1 MILDISSQSALKN
14 YLEQKLKQTLGAKLS
29 ASELDLC
36 LQTIQIIEPKPGK
49 PCWQSSKSNPGIYIA
64 LEGKARILD
73 RHNDFLASLEAESS
87 FGELSLF
94 PQESFLDYTVRASF
108 NLKLIYLPGELL
120 QRLIAQNPAIGDQL
134 HRRALQLDLLLLCR
148 QTSPFKNVAASK
160 LNKIISLLQPHDLSP
175 GKLNDPQ
182 ISKGALWL
190 IRKGKLTNFSTRL
203 QAGSLYCPHPTNNQE
218 SWQVEQPTELYSLSQ
233 ENAQL
238 AQLYIPQ
245 LAEIITSE
253 PKEKIG
259 SALVPTISTKPILG
273 EAQGVES
280 STNNRASKI
289 AAKKQAN
296 RKQLAYFPKPTQRV
310 GHLWQRLTRRYP
322 FYAQQSSS
330 DCGAACLVMVGR
342 YWGKQFSLNRLR
354 ELARVNR
361 SGSLLKGLVNAAETL
376 GFVTRPVKASLDQ
389 LGKQKLPAIVHWE
402 GNHYIVVYEIKRDHI
417 VVGDPALG
425 QRTLNPRE
433 FKASWTGYT
442 LLLEP
447 TVLLNEAQEATTPFW
462 QFWELVRPHKVVLSE
477 IFIASL
483 LIQLFALVTPLLT
496 QLLLDRVIVQ
506 RSSLSLMAVGAGLLI
521 FGLFRV
527 IMTGLRQYLLDHTAQ
542 RVDLALIVGFIR
554 HTFRLPLG
562 FFESRYVGDIIA
574 RVQENHKIQR
584 FLTGEALSIV
594 LDLLTVF
601 IYISLMFWYSWQLAL
616 LTLAIVPPFFLL
628 AFIATPF
635 LQKVSREIF
644 NALAKESSFLIEAL
658 TGITTIKSM
667 AVEQRVRWNWEEL
680 LHRSVRKTFAGQVIS
695 NKLQIFSSTIE
706 VLARTAILWFGAW
719 QVIQNQL
726 TIGQLVAFNML
737 LGNVISPFQR
747 LTVLWNQ
754 LQEVI
759 ISIERI
765 NDVLDAEPEEDL
777 NHQPRQILTSL
788 GGNLFFQNV
797 TFRYHPDSEY
807 NVIENLSFEIKPGQ
821 TVALVGRSGSGK
833 TTVAKLILGLY
844 SPTDGRIL
852 IDGHDLTKLSL
863 QSLRS
868 QIGVVDQS
876 NFLFGGTIRENISI
890 SHPEASLEEIRH
902 AAILA
907 GANEFIE
914 QLPLGYEAPIG
925 ERGGMLSGGQ
935 CQRLAIARALL
946 GNPKLLILDEA
957 TSNLDAESE
966 RIIQTNLNTILKG
979 RTTIIIAHRL
989 STIRKADLI
998 LVLDHG
1004 ILVESGTHNEL
1015 MSQQGHYFY
1024 LNQQQFTVNH

>member
-1 MILDISSQSALKN
+1 MTLDISSQSALKN

-36 LQTIQIIEPKPGK
+36 LQATQIIEPQPGRQF
-49 PCWQSSKSNPGIYIA
+49 WRYSESITGIYIVS
-64 LEGKARILD
+64 EGKARLLD
-73 RHNDFLASLEAESS
+73 RQNNFLVSLEAGAS

-94 PQESFLDYTVRASF
+94 PEESFLDYTVRASF
-108 NLKLIYLPGELL
+108 KLKLIYLPGEFLR
-120 QRLIAQNPAIGDQL
+120 RLMAQNPGIGDRL
-134 HRRALQLDLLLLCR
+134 HRQALQLDLLLLCR
-148 QTSPFKNVAASK
+148 QTAPLKNAAVAE
-160 LNKIISLLQPHDLSP
+160 LNKLISLLQPHHLSL
-175 GKLNDPQ
+175 GKLDDPQ
-182 ISKGALWL
+182 ISARALWL
-190 IRKGKLTNFSTRL
+190 IRKGELINFDIRL
-203 QAGSLYCPHPTNNQE
+203 QAGSLYCPNRANNYQ
-218 SWQVEQPTELYSLSQ
+218 SWHVQQPTELYSLSQ
-233 ENAQL
+233 ENAKL

-245 LAEIITSE
+245 LAGVVASE
-253 PKEKIG
+253 SKQKTR
-259 SALVPTISTKPILG
+259 SALVPTISTQQASEETP
-273 EAQGVES
+273 AVEVS
-280 STNNRASKI
+280 VNNKNLNRA
-289 AAKKQAN
+289 AQ
-296 RKQLAYFPKPTQRV
+296 KQLAYFPKPTQRV

-433 FKASWTGYT
+433 FKAGWTGYT

-462 QFWELVRPHKVVLSE
+462 QFWELVRPHQVVLSE
-477 IFIASL
+477 IFVASL

-506 RSSLSLMAVGAGLLI
+506 RSNLSLMAVGAGLLI

-542 RVDLALIVGFIR
+542 RVDVALIVGFIR

-601 IYISLMFWYSWQLAL
+601 IYIGLMFWYSWQLAL

-628 AFIATPF
+628 ALIATPF

-644 NALAKESSFLIEAL
+644 TALAKESSFLIEAL

-667 AVEQRVRWNWEEL
+667 AVEQRVRWHWEEFL
-680 LHRSVRKTFAGQVIS
+680 NQSVRKTFAGQVIS
-695 NKLQIFSSTIE
+695 NKLQVFSSTIE

-759 ISIERI
+759 ISVERI

-788 GGNLFFQNV
+788 GGYLSFQNV
-797 TFRYHPDSEY
+797 TFRYHPDHEY
-807 NVIENLSFEIKPGQ
+807 NVIENLSFEVRPGQ

-844 SPTDGRIL
+844 APTDGKIL

-876 NFLFGGTIRENISI
+876 NFLFGGTIQENISI

-998 LVLDHG
+998 LVLDRG
-1004 ILVESGTHNEL
+1004 ILVESGTHKDL
-1015 MSQQGHYFY
+1015 MSKQGHYFY
-1024 LNQQQFTVNH
+1024 LNQQQFAVNH